1 MDPNNPVVKLCV
13 EGMQAESEGRR
24 DDARLLFE
32 QAWEA
37 STNDFDACMA
47 AHYMARH
54 QPDAHATLHWNQ
66 EAVRRADAITDDR
79 VREFYPSLYLNL
91 GHSYEE
97 LGDAVKACHYYTVA
111 AARLNDVPTGPYG
124 DLVRGGVTRGQKR
137 TCTS

>member
-13 EGMQAESEGRR
+13 EGMKAESEGRR

-37 STNDFDACMA
+37 SPNDFDACMA

-54 QPDAHATLHWNQ
+54 QPDAQATFHWNQ
-66 EAVRRADAITDDR
+66 EAVRRADAVTDDR

-111 AARLNDVPTGPYG
+111 AARLDDVPRGPYG
-124 DLVRGGVTRGQKR
+124 DVVRSGVTRGQK
-137 TCTS
+137 

>member
-13 EGMQAESEGRR
+13 EGMKVESEGRK

-37 STNDFDACMA
+37 STNDWEACMA

-54 QPDAHATLHWNQ
+54 QPDTQATLHWNQ
-66 EAVRRADAITDDR
+66 EAVRRADAVKDDR

-97 LGDAVKACHYYTVA
+97 LGDALKACHYYMW
-111 AARLNDVPTGPYG
+111 RQRD
-124 DLVRGGVTRGQKR
+124 
-137 TCTS
+137 